1 MLGMARGCYRALGA
15 LLARDGLLDAPEE
28 VFWLTAEEVSGL
40 VRGHAIDPDP
50 RPVVAARRETWRR
63 HAARRPAHRIVTR
76 GIVLARP
83 APEEPAPAP
92 PAETPPAVL
101 RGTGCCPGVG
111 RGPARVVLDPAA
123 AAPVRGDVLVA
134 PSTDPGWIF
143 LMASAAALVSERGNP
158 LSHTAI
164 VGREL
169 GVPTVVG
176 VQGAAALLRDGEPLV
191 VDGAAGTVQRLRP

>member
-1 MLGMARGCYRALGA
+1 
-15 LLARDGLLDAPEE
+15 LLE
-28 VFWLTAEEVSGL
+28 FL
-40 VRGHAIDPDP
+40 VGQRTDHF
-50 RPVVAARRETWRR
+50 RR

-76 GIVLARP
+76 GVVLARP
-83 APEEPAPAP
+83 FPEELAPAPAT
-92 PAETPPAVL
+92 ARAAVL
-101 RGTGCCPGVG
+101 RGTGCCPGIAQ
-111 RGPARVVLDPAA
+111 GPARVVTDPGST
-123 AAPVRGDVLVA
+123 APVRGEVLVA

-176 VQGAAALLRDGEPLV
+176 VPGAAAVLRDGEPLR
-191 VDGAAGTVQRLRP
+191 VDGAEGTVQRLRP